1 MGIMKRHL
9 SHRENQKN
17 QKPKNKNERK
27 FIRNEIRRKQNGNNE
42 KHPPQELQKPR
53 KSEESKT

>member
-1 MGIMKRHL
+1 MGIIKRHL

-27 FIRNEIRRKQNGNNE
+27 FIRNENKTKQNGNNE
-42 KHPPQELQKPR
+42 KHLPQELQKPR
-53 KSEESKT
+53 KSEELKT